1 MFRVFTEVWEVK
13 FGSISLLAMIVY
25 DLQRYHPEFAISV
38 LDQVLEDLKVG
49 MEVSVFAGWSL

>member
-1 MFRVFTEVWEVK
+1 
-13 FGSISLLAMIVY
+13 MIVY

-49 MEVSVFAGWSL
+49 MEVRSSASLKFWA